1 MEGLEEWL
9 PPIFWAR
16 TTASKRPVRFHEVGT
31 ETGLQV
37 AQALIEILF
46 RLGQVFG
53 RG

>member
-1 MEGLEEWL
+1 MEGLDEWL
-9 PPIFWAR
+9 PPILCL
-16 TTASKRPVRFHEVGT
+16 HEVGT

-37 AQALIEILF
+37 AQVLIEIFF